1 MIIIIATSSNLK
13 EETNKTLLKPTRS
26 LPTKKE
32 ANNIAKRTNS
42 SKEIIIEMLIRPRA
56 VRNSISSDLP
66 KMRKL
71 EMLVN
76 VKAKQI
82 SKIKITLKWRR
93 VKLI

>member
-1 MIIIIATSSNLK
+1 MIIIIVTSSNLK
-13 EETNKTLLKPTRS
+13 EETNKTQLKPTRS
-26 LPTKKE
+26 VPTKKE

-42 SKEIIIEMLIRPRA
+42 SKKIIIEMLIRPRA
-56 VRNSISSDLP
+56 VRNSISSDLT
-66 KMRKL
+66 KMRKP

-82 SKIKITLKWRR
+82 SKIKINLKWRR